1 MSAWEPQSNRVMS
14 DFYAPSLWVFLLFLC
29 FRIFQACIADVWRH
43 FFLDLILRMKVT
55 CVTRIAVLYHFYAS
69 CAAQLGSMK
78 ITVQT
83 AKYEP
88 CQQCL
93 LEEAG
98 AVHVEEYEGA
108 RRGGTSYFLLGLI
121 DYIKTNL
128 IKCSATYQCRGY
140 KGEPIV
146 FENKEEEQLIF
157 GHINEKQLASNSVG
171 SQTGGKIPLLLS
183 NDYASQTTSMISGRV
198 AKPVCLYRPDKFH
211 SSLCETCFKQK
222 SDTRSMEKYAMY
234 NMGISS
240 VYVIYTSDTNVF
252 LRSCR
257 NLRMCRGKTVVFS
270 ENLCTLF
277 RHKISSRKL
286 QQETAS
292 MLPQVDTIIGNI
304 KIWPP
309 TLSKSIEIEKSEAE
323 LRAILF
329 QSYCISTTASY
340 IGNHNCW
347 AGLQKQS
354 GGMVV
359 LDRIETFRTPEKQGE
374 FLLYLFTNGPPDAV
388 LANIQYCGEAKF
400 SDHCMLDAVH
410 VDTLTPTHDIFE
422 IMERKK
428 PGQQGKLAP
437 NLHGECF
444 LLQHLYDD
452 ESKCRAF
459 FPESWKH
466 KLSAIA
472 FLVSFYA
479 DTNGHFN
486 LKSSLFRDTHCKG
499 VDLMPDA
506 ICLYELDRIKFKS
519 DLNLRPQ
526 ELTSTSGSDHS
537 EASFAEAKVT
547 LYKWT
552 DKGMDNEDGMKDC
565 FQCLT
570 RKRNIVVLSVTN
582 QYVWMVEYKMDFPNC
597 PSCADKVKP
606 GPQIPYDHNLRQILA
621 RDVNLL
627 FGIGEVKKSR
637 KRSK

>member
-1 MSAWEPQSNRVMS
+1 MRA
-14 DFYAPSLWVFLLFLC
+14 
-29 FRIFQACIADVWRH
+29 
-43 FFLDLILRMKVT
+43 T
-55 CVTRIAVLYHFYAS
+55 CLPRIAVLYHFYAS

-83 AKYEP
+83 AKYEA

-98 AVHVEEYEGA
+98 ALHVEEYEGA
-108 RRGGTSYFLLGLI
+108 RRGSTSYFLLGLI

-140 KGEPIV
+140 KGEPVV
-146 FENKEEEQLIF
+146 FENKEGEQLIF
-157 GHINEKQLASNSVG
+157 GRINEKQLPSSSAG

-183 NDYASQTTSMISGRV
+183 NDYASETTSMISGRV
-198 AKPVCLYRPDKFH
+198 SKPVCLYRPDKFH

-222 SDTRSMEKYAMY
+222 SDARSMEKYAMY

-240 VYVIYTSDTNVF
+240 VYVIYTSDANVF
-252 LRSCR
+252 LQSCR
-257 NLRMCRGKTVVFS
+257 KFRMCRGKTVTFS
-270 ENLCTLF
+270 EDLCTLF
-277 RHKISSRKL
+277 RHKISSRER

-292 MLPQVDTIIGNI
+292 MLPQVDTIVGNI

-309 TLSKSIEIEKSEAE
+309 ALSKSIEIEKSEVE
-323 LRAILF
+323 LRALLL

-340 IGNHNCW
+340 IGSHDCW

-359 LDRIETFRTPEKQGE
+359 LDRIETFRTPEKQWE

-388 LANIQYCGEAKF
+388 LANIHSCGEAKF

-410 VDTLTPTHDIFE
+410 VDTLTPTHDIFT

-428 PGQQGKLAP
+428 PGQQGNPAP
-437 NLHGECF
+437 NLNGECF
-444 LLQHLYDD
+444 LIQHLYDD

-459 FPESWKH
+459 FPERWIH

-479 DTNGHFN
+479 DTNSHFN

-506 ICLYELDRIKFKS
+506 ICLYELNRIKFES

-537 EASFAEAKVT
+537 ATSFAEAKVT

-552 DKGMDNEDGMKDC
+552 DKGMNNENGMRDC

-597 PSCADKVKP
+597 PPCADKVKA

-627 FGIGEVKKSR
+627 FGIVKVKKSR